1 MTAARVR
8 TSALFVSTFL
18 FPALGFPIVTYLWWR
33 SSGSWAFVSVVMGV
47 PVMFGY
53 LMPGIA
59 INVVKRWRMTSGP
72 RIGSSYVHHGFVYGS
87 KLALALLL
95 VVRSISSV
103 QSAFEFVAI
112 MLVTGAATA
121 FGGWWHD
128 AHAIRAGK
136 IEVDGG
142 SEALMDFAPVS
153 YFSMGATYAAV
164 TLAAYRVLSMNPD
177 AVVWVLPL
185 ALVMMCVVPSV
196 VFLAIDPP
204 TRRVLRNRFF
214 PDEERVV

>member
-1 MTAARVR
+1 MTAPRVR
-8 TSALFVSTFL
+8 TTALFVSTFL
-18 FPALGFPIVTYLWWR
+18 FPALGFPLVTYLWWR
-33 SSGSWAFVSVVMGV
+33 ASESWAFVSVVMGV
-47 PVMFGY
+47 PVVFGY
-53 LMPGIA
+53 VMPGIA
-59 INVVKRWRMTSGP
+59 INLVKRWRMTSGP
-72 RIGSSYVHHGFVYGS
+72 RMGSSYVHHGFVYGS
-87 KLALALLL
+87 KLALALFL
-95 VVRSISSV
+95 VVRSIASV

-112 MLVTGAATA
+112 VLVTGSATA

-153 YFSMGATYAAV
+153 YFSMGGTYAAV
-164 TLAAYRVLSMNPD
+164 TLASYVILSANAD
-177 AVVWVLPL
+177 AIVWVWPL
-185 ALVMMCVVPSV
+185 ALVTMCAIPSA

-204 TRRVLRNRFF
+204 TRRALRTRFF